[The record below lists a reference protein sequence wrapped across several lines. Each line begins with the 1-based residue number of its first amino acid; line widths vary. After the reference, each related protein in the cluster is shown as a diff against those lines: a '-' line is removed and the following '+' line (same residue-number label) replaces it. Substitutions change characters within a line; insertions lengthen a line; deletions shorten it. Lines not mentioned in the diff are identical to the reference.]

1 MVVISLRWRV
11 LLRLLSVSVA
21 FVLSGTVP
29 AAAVSLA
36 AAAGAAV
43 VSGPGLDGPEP
54 KSQSLV
60 LMDAASGQVLY
71 AKNPDER
78 RHPASVTK
86 VMTLSVAYDALQ
98 AGQISWDDEAET
110 SLAAQKLGGTT
121 VFLEA
126 GERVTVRNLMRAIAI
141 ASANDASLVL
151 AEHIAGSEAAFADLM
166 NEKAARL
173 GMVNT
178 HFVNP
183 HGLDHDNHYTTA
195 YDLALL
201 ARHVALHQPEL
212 LEFTKVFHDYFEHNN
227 GRRTDMANFNRLVT
241 LYDGA
246 DGLKTGFTA
255 KAGYTLAA
263 TAQRG
268 GTRLIA
274 TVMGAPTPA
283 DRQSEAM
290 RLLDYGFAH
299 FVSVPVADAG
309 TVLAEVQVL
318 RGLHDRVAA
327 VLPEAVALTQRRGQE
342 LPVEQ
347 SVELTAV
354 RVPAPVQQGDVLGY
368 LVVTAG
374 DEERRIPVVA
384 AADVPRA
391 GAIRLFWRYL
401 TGAFW

>member
-1 MVVISLRWRV
+1 MNSLRWHL
-11 LLRLLSVSVA
+11 LLRLLLAVVLSFALPVAGASVA
-21 FVLSGTVP
+21 VAESP
-29 AAAVSLA
+29 AT
-36 AAAGAAV
+36 
-43 VSGPGLDGPEP
+43 DGPALGGAEL
-54 KSQSLV
+54 KSHAVV

-71 AKNPDER
+71 EKNAHDR

-98 AGQISWDDEAET
+98 DGQISWNDEAET
-110 SLAAQKLGGTT
+110 SRAAQKLGGTT

-141 ASANDASLVL
+141 ASANDAALVL
-151 AEHIAGSEAAFADLM
+151 AEHVAGSEAAFAERM

-173 GMVNT
+173 GMTNT

-183 HGLDHDNHYTTA
+183 HGLDHDDHYTTA
-195 YDLALL
+195 HDLALL
-201 ARHVALHQPEL
+201 ARHVAMQQPEL
-212 LEFTKVFHDYFEHNN
+212 LELTKVFHDYFEHNN

-268 GTRLIA
+268 ASRFIA

-283 DRQSEAM
+283 DRQGEGM

-299 FVSVPVADAG
+299 FVSVPVAEQGA
-309 TVLAEVQVL
+309 VLAEVPVL
-318 RGLHDRVAA
+318 RGLAGHVTA
-327 VLPEAVALTQRRGQE
+327 VLPETVALTQRRGQE
-342 LPVEQ
+342 QQVTQ
-347 SVELTAV
+347 AVELTSPQIA
-354 RVPAPVQQGDVLGY
+354 APVQAGDVIGH
-368 LVVTAG
+368 LVVTSG
-374 DEERRIPVVA
+374 EDVLRVPLVA